1 MTKCCTFTVFLTLCI
16 WNFLKYMFIAKEL
29 KFIKSNTHHT
39 VSLSQQCFGIVVV
52 SNADITFEWK
62 YCGDF
67 VTLNSYL
74 LVFCRRLIFPNALV
88 FGVSWEM
95 IVGILRFRVRTL
107 FWTKISRKKSF
118 KSTSFLVLPQQEQ
131 FYPEGLSVF
140 VGSDKVGTESPG
152 LSSTGCNL
160 KGLSRGLKFLF

>member
-1 MTKCCTFTVFLTLCI
+1 MEAENSSRTTFMTKCCTFTVFLTLCI

-67 VTLNSYL
+67 VTPNSYL

-95 IVGILRFRVRTL
+95 IVGILRFRVRPFFEQKFQGKRASSLHL
-107 FWTKISRKKSF
+107 F
-118 KSTSFLVLPQQEQ
+118 
-131 FYPEGLSVF
+131 
-140 VGSDKVGTESPG
+140 
-152 LSSTGCNL
+152 
-160 KGLSRGLKFLF
+160 

>member
-1 MTKCCTFTVFLTLCI
+1 ML
-16 WNFLKYMFIAKEL
+16 IAKEL

-95 IVGILRFRVRTL
+95 IVGILRFRVRPFFEQKFQGKRASSLHL
-107 FWTKISRKKSF
+107 F
-118 KSTSFLVLPQQEQ
+118 
-131 FYPEGLSVF
+131 
-140 VGSDKVGTESPG
+140 
-152 LSSTGCNL
+152 
-160 KGLSRGLKFLF
+160 